1 MSCNAYDNDL
11 DTADDDK
18 TVLFLF
24 GGRAERYDNVVDQG
38 GGKAGKPRPNN
49 SMTR

>member
-18 TVLFLF
+18 SVLFLF
-24 GGRAERYDNVVDQG
+24 GDREIG
-38 GGKAGKPRPNN
+38 
-49 SMTR
+49 